1 MTHRRIK
8 QSLTG
13 LCVLAGVAALTAF
26 RPADDHPIPV
36 TQLPIYQNTAYSFE
50 ERAADLVSRFTLEE
64 KQSLLGN
71 SMAAVPR
78 LGIKAYNVWS
88 EALHGILGGPNP
100 SMGLSSPTSFPNSV
114 AIGSTW
120 DPELAKRMASAITD
134 EARAIF
140 GTGTKGLT
148 YWSPVVEP
156 IRDPRWGRTGESYG
170 EDPFLVR
177 QIASGFVQGFMGD
190 DPTYLKAVPTA
201 KHYFANNSE
210 FDRHVSSSNMDGRD
224 MREFYLAPYKYLIEE
239 DKLPSIMTSYNAV
252 NGVPTSAS
260 RLYLDSIAR
269 RTYGMKGY
277 ITGDCAAIEDIYT
290 GHYYAKTGEEA
301 TAYGLMAG
309 VDSDCG
315 SVYQRFAILA
325 LQQGI
330 LKMEDIDRALINM
343 FTVRMRTGEFDPQAK
358 VPYSVLQPNVVNSPG
373 NRALARELATK
384 TPVLLKNV
392 QQILPLDPAKVRKI
406 AVLGPQSNEVELG
419 PYSGRPEQANMI
431 TPLAGIQSYVKAR
444 ELNVEVTHAS
454 GGSTKSKSNLLY
466 VANFSLKKA
475 NGSVSRHDATKYS
488 AASPGITVGSGM
500 GAEEQVRTIDDGS
513 WTAYENIDLV
523 NVDSITVGI
532 NIPTEGGIVEIH
544 TGSPEGQ
551 LLGTIEATAASGK
564 QVGGVYGQ
572 STPMKAKIN
581 RMGFTGAQTLYLV
594 YKAPEDDAIDP
605 KVIEA
610 AKAADVAIVFV
621 GTDEKTATE
630 EADRLTLLLPGNQPA
645 LIKAVAAV
653 NPRTIVV
660 MQTLGCVEVDDFKDL
675 QNIPGILWVGYNGQ
689 AQGDAIAEVLFGD
702 INPGGK
708 LNATWYKSLAD
719 LPAITDYTLRG
730 DGSKNGRTLWYF
742 DKPVSYEFGYGL
754 SYTTFAYKNFRISR
768 NTMTPN
774 DQLTVSVDVTNTGQ
788 RDGDEVVQLYV
799 STPDA
804 PASLQRPIKRLKGF
818 ERVTIPAGQTR
829 TVCIPVDCA
838 DLWFWDMKENR
849 MMYDAGRYIFEVGAS
864 SKDIRGTLSATMSGS
879 LKPRLKLAVVEGTS
893 MVMTAGQTGQSI
905 LSASMTDDSFYDLS
919 KATVTYTSNNTGVA
933 TVDANGTVTAVAP
946 GVATIYAS
954 VTIDGI
960 TCRDSYPVKVMP
972 NLNIASITVDG
983 KAVPGFKADVPQYS
997 YLLKAGAATPV
1008 VKATAADA
1016 AIAVETIQ
1024 AQAVPG
1030 TAVVSLKDSKTNDA
1044 KSYVINFGVKGTTD
1058 QFDKAALAA
1067 PWHWV
1072 RDNATFELAD
1082 GKLTLT
1088 ASKGDIADTANEA
1101 HVLLQSANTDWTIET
1116 KLTCEKRPSGFA
1128 QNAGLV
1134 AYQDDDNF
1142 VKLTYRAAFS
1152 RRGGFG
1158 RQPQGE
1164 QPGSVELMVESN
1176 GQQKTAVTLS
1186 MEEIITSANT
1196 LVLRLVKK
1204 GDAYTAYV
1212 SPDGKKFKE
1221 VGAVNYVLKDI
1232 QVGLLACEGVMPAM
1246 MRAFMRNTPQNAA
1259 PQPPFKVSFDYFK
1272 IKN

>member
-1 MTHRRIK
+1 M
-8 QSLTG
+8 G
-13 LCVLAGVAALTAF
+13 VLAGLSLTMAF
-26 RPADDHPIPV
+26 APGDKVPP
-36 TQLPIYQNTAYSFE
+36 TQLPIYLNTAYSFE

-78 LGIKAYNVWS
+78 LGVKAYNVWS

-100 SMGLSSPTSFPNSV
+100 AMGLSSPSSFPNSV

-120 DPELAKRMASAITD
+120 DPSLAKRMASAITD

-170 EDPFLVR
+170 EDPFLVM

-224 MREFYLAPYKYLIEE
+224 MREFYLSPYKYLIEE

-260 RLYLDSIAR
+260 RLYLDTIAR

-301 TAYGLMAG
+301 TAYGLIAG
-309 VDSDCG
+309 VDTDCG
-315 SVYQRFAILA
+315 SVYQRFAISA
-325 LQQGI
+325 LQQG
-330 LKMEDIDRALINM
+330 LMKMDDIDRALLNM
-343 FTVRMRTGEFDPQAK
+343 FTIRMRTGEFDPQAK

-392 QQILPLDPAKVRKI
+392 GQILPLDPAKVKKI
-406 AVLGPQSNEVELG
+406 AVLGPQSDEVELG

-431 TPLAGIQSYVKAR
+431 TPLAGIRNYIKER
-444 ELNVEVTHAS
+444 GLPIEITHSS
-454 GGSTKSKSNLLY
+454 GGNTQSKSNLLY
-466 VANFSLKKA
+466 IANFELKKA
-475 NGSVSRHDATKYS
+475 NGSISKHDATKYS

-500 GAEEQVRTIDDGS
+500 GAEEQVRTINDGS

-523 NVDSITVGI
+523 NVDSITIGI
-532 NIPTEGGIVEIH
+532 NIPTEGGIVEVH

-564 QVGGVYGQ
+564 PVGGVYGQ

-594 YKAPEDDAIDP
+594 YKAPEEDSIDETTLAVAKDADI
-605 KVIEA
+605 
-610 AKAADVAIVFV
+610 AIVFV

-630 EADRLTLLLPGNQPA
+630 EADRLTLLLPGNQPD

-660 MQTLGCVEVDDFKDL
+660 MQTLGCVEVDAFKDL
-675 QNIPGILWVGYNGQ
+675 ANIPGILWVGYNGQ
-689 AQGDAIAEVLFGD
+689 AQGDAMAEVLFGD

-708 LNATWYKSLAD
+708 LNATWYKQLAD

-730 DGSKNGRTLWYF
+730 GNGKNGRTLWYF

-754 SYTTFAYKNFRISR
+754 SYTTFEYKNVRINR
-768 NTMTPN
+768 NAATPN
-774 DQLTVSVDVTNTGQ
+774 DRITISVDVTNTGT
-788 RDGDEVVQLYV
+788 RDGDEVVQVYV
-799 STPDA
+799 STPDS
-804 PASLQRPIKRLKGF
+804 PKELQRPIKRLKGF

-829 TVCIPVDCA
+829 TVCIPIECA
-838 DLWFWDMKENR
+838 DLWFWDMKQNK
-849 MMYDAGRYIFEVGAS
+849 MTYDAGRYVFEVGAS
-864 SKDIRGTLSATMSGS
+864 SKDIKGKVNLTLSGS
-879 LKPRLKLAVVEGTS
+879 LKPQLKLVVVEGTS
-893 MVMTAGQTGQSI
+893 VVMTAGQTAQSGVT
-905 LSASMTDDSFYDLS
+905 ASMTDDSFYDLS
-919 KATVTYTSNNTGVA
+919 KTTVSYQSNNTKVA
-933 TVDANGTVTAVAP
+933 TVDANGKVTAVGP
-946 GVATIYAS
+946 GVANISAS

-960 TCRDSYPVKVMP
+960 TCSDSYPVKVMP
-972 NLNIASITVDG
+972 DLGVTSLTVAG
-983 KAVPGFKADVPQYS
+983 KAIAGFNNDVPQYS
-997 YLLKAGAATPV
+997 YLLKEGAAAPA

-1016 AIAVETIQ
+1016 SIEVKTVQ
-1024 AQAVPG
+1024 AEAVPG
-1030 TAVVSLKDSKTNDA
+1030 TAVVSLTDHKTNDA
-1044 KSYVINFGVKGTTD
+1044 KSYVINFGVKGSND
-1058 QFDKAALAA
+1058 SFDKAPVA

-1072 RDNATFELAD
+1072 REDAGNWSVAD
-1082 GKLTLT
+1082 GALTLT
-1088 ASKGDIADTANEA
+1088 AAKGDIAGTDNEA
-1101 HVLLQSANTDWTIET
+1101 GNLLLQSANTDWTIET
-1116 KLTCEKRPSGFA
+1116 KLTTPKRPAGFS

-1142 VKLTYRAAFS
+1142 VKLAYRAAFS
-1152 RRGGFG
+1152 RRGFG
-1158 RQPQGE
+1158 GPQQQGE

-1176 GQQKTAVTLS
+1176 GQQKAAVTLS
-1186 MEEIITSANT
+1186 MEGIITSANT

-1204 GDAYTAYV
+1204 GDLYKAYV

-1221 VGAVNYVLKDI
+1221 VGSANAVLTDV
-1232 QVGLLACEGVMPAM
+1232 QAGVTACEGVMPAM
-1246 MRAFMRNTPQNAA
+1246 MRAFMRMPQGGGAQQA
-1259 PQPPFKVSFDYFK
+1259 PFVVKFDSFK
-1272 IKN
+1272 IVNTGLK